1 VRDKGKNKCYYLMF
15 SFSRISGSNK
25 TFASYPIFYLIIC
38 YLFLKV
44 ESMFDKNKILYR
56 FFNDDDFL
64 RISESIKEAESKTA
78 GEIKISIKEKR
89 DFSQKKKSLI
99 ELASLEFARLGM
111 NNTRD
116 KTGILLFLLLNEK
129 KFYILADE
137 GINKKVE
144 QKVWNEIRDRM
155 QADFSRGHFT
165 KGILLGINEVG
176 KILASHFPIKPDD
189 VNELSDK
196 VEIN

>member
-1 VRDKGKNKCYYLMF
+1 MKNK
-15 SFSRISGSNK
+15 S
-25 TFASYPIFYLIIC
+25 FASYPIFYLIIF

-44 ESMFDKNKILYR
+44 EPMFDKNKILYT

-64 RISESIKEAESKTA
+64 RISEAIKKVESKTA

-89 DFSQKKKSLI
+89 DFSQRNKSLI
-99 ELASLEFARLGM
+99 ELATIEFSRLQM

-144 QKVWNEIRDRM
+144 QNVWDKIRDRM
-155 QADFSRGHFT
+155 QSEFARGHFT
-165 KGILLGINEVG
+165 RGILLGINEVG
-176 KILASHFPIKPDD
+176 KILSFHFPIKSDD

>member
-1 VRDKGKNKCYYLMF
+1 MF

-56 FFNDDDFL
+56 LFNDDDFL

-176 KILASHFPIKPDD
+176 KILASHFPIKSDD